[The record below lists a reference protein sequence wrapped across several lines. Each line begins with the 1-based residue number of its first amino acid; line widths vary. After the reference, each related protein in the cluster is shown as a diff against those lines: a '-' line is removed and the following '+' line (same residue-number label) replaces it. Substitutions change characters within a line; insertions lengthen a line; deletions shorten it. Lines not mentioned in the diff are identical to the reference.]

1 MMFQTVKAAL
11 AATLDANSN
20 GDFVVDAFQD
30 QMHDATQILNNSRMV
45 HVFYMSGTFP
55 KNVGTTRGSVA
66 HELTFQLQLLMSMA
80 AGCDLSALENPEAT
94 AAERMA
100 AISGMQDSI
109 VRMDAVFDNF
119 VNNVFGIV
127 MSPANADLGLGYGI
141 IANRW
146 ISHIHKDPPTTK
158 GEYIVMSGILE
169 YQCRCIEDLTGL
181 TPVPLNG
188 IIDIGLQ
195 INGDTVTQTIVD
207 VPSVVDVAVIG
218 SDTGAVND
226 EITLNKEE

>member
-11 AATLDANSN
+11 ATTLNANSN
-20 GDFVVDAFQD
+20 GEFVVDAFQD
-30 QMHDATQILNNSRMV
+30 QMHDAIQLLNNGRMV

-66 HELTFQLQLLMSMA
+66 HELTFQLQLLLSMA
-80 AGCDLSALENPEAT
+80 AGCDLSALNNPDAT
-94 AAERMA
+94 AQERMA
-100 AISGMQDSI
+100 AMSGMQDSV
-109 VRMDAVFDNF
+109 VRMDAAFDNF

-127 MSPANADLGLGYGI
+127 MSPANADLGLGYGV

-146 ISHIHKDPPTTK
+146 ISHIHKDPPTAK

-169 YQCRCIEDLTGL
+169 YQCRCIEDLMGL

-188 IIDIGLQ
+188 SIDVAIQ
-195 INGDTVTQTIVD
+195 ANGDEYTQTIVE
-207 VPSVVDVAVIG
+207 VQSVVDVSITDSDEGSASDEVI
-218 SDTGAVND
+218 TN
-226 EITLNKEE
+226 